1 MDKYSIFGGKRL
13 SGEVKISGSKNSSLA
28 ILPACLLI
36 SGKVLLQN
44 VPNLKD
50 VRFML
55 KVIESL
61 GGEFT
66 FENNTVEID
75 TSSLKSF
82 IAPYEI
88 VKQMRASIYV
98 LAPLLHRFGKAK
110 VSLPGGCA
118 IGNRPIDLHIKGLK
132 DLGVKFQM
140 EHGYIEGRV
149 NKMKGREIYLDFP
162 SVGATCQLILA
173 GVLAE
178 GITTILNAARE
189 PEIKDLCNF
198 LKKAGAQIEGLG
210 TNSIHITGVSSLSAC
225 EHSIIPDRIETGSFA
240 LLGAAVCEDL
250 VIKNV
255 IPKHIEAVI
264 DKIIETGV
272 SITYDKNTIKV
283 KGTDHPKNIDIKTL
297 PYPAFPTDLQAPFM
311 AFLSRSDGFSV
322 IHETI
327 FENRFHHV
335 AELNRL
341 GADIKTE
348 GQTAY
353 IKGVKQLFGA
363 QVMASDLRA
372 GFSLV
377 LAGLMADDETIINRI
392 YHIDRGYENL
402 ENKIKNLGGKI
413 KRVK

>member
-1 MDKYSIFGGKRL
+1 MEKYSIFGGKIL
-13 SGEVKISGSKNSSLA
+13 SGEVIISGSKNSSLA

-36 SGKVLLQN
+36 SGKVILRN

-61 GGEFT
+61 GGEFS
-66 FENNTVEID
+66 FEDNTVEID

-82 IAPYEI
+82 IASYEI

-98 LAPLLHRFGKAK
+98 LAPLLHRFGKAR

-132 DLGVKFQM
+132 DLGVTFQL
-140 EHGYIEGRV
+140 EHGYIEGKV
-149 NKMKGREIYLDFP
+149 DKMKGREIYLDFP

-173 GVLAE
+173 GVLAD
-178 GITTILNAARE
+178 GNTTILNAAKE
-189 PEIKDLCNF
+189 PEIEDLCNF
-198 LKKAGAQIEGLG
+198 LKKAGAKIEGLG
-210 TNSIHITGVSSLSAC
+210 TNSISITGVTSLSKC

-240 LLGAAVCEDL
+240 LRGSAVCEEL

-255 IPKHIEAVI
+255 IPTHIEAVI

-272 SITYDKNTIKV
+272 SITHYKNTIKI
-283 KGTDHPKNIDIKTL
+283 KRTARPKNIDIKTL

-311 AFLSRSDGFSV
+311 SYLSKSEGFSV

-353 IKGVKQLFGA
+353 IKGVKQLYGA

-402 ENKIKNLGGKI
+402 ENKIKKLGGDI
-413 KRVK
+413 KRIK

>member
-1 MDKYSIFGGKRL
+1 MEKYSIFGGKIL
-13 SGEVKISGSKNSSLA
+13 SGEVIISGSKNSSLA

-36 SGKVLLQN
+36 KGKVTLRN

-55 KVIESL
+55 QVIESL

-66 FENNTVEID
+66 FEDNTVEID

-82 IAPYEI
+82 IASYEI

-98 LAPLLHRFGKAK
+98 LAPLLHRFGEAR

-118 IGNRPIDLHIKGLK
+118 IGNRPINLHIKGLK
-132 DLGVKFQM
+132 DLGVEFQL
-140 EHGYIEGRV
+140 EHGYIEGSV
-149 NKMKGREIYLDFP
+149 DKMKGQEIYLDFP

-178 GITTILNAARE
+178 GKTIILNAAKE
-189 PEIKDLCNF
+189 PEIEDLCNF
-198 LKKAGAQIEGLG
+198 LNKAGAQIEGLG
-210 TNSIHITGVSSLSAC
+210 TNSINITGVVSLSGC
-225 EHSIIPDRIETGSFA
+225 EHSIIPDRIETGSFT

-250 VIKNV
+250 VIKNI
-255 IPKHIEAVI
+255 IPTHIEAVI
-264 DKIIETGV
+264 DKIKETGV
-272 SITYDKNTIKV
+272 SITQEKNTIRIKR
-283 KGTDHPKNIDIKTL
+283 TARPKNIDIKTL

-311 AFLSRSDGFSV
+311 SFLSTSDGFSI

-363 QVMASDLRA
+363 QIMASDLRA

-402 ENKIKNLGGKI
+402 ENKIKKLGGDI
-413 KRVK
+413 KRIK